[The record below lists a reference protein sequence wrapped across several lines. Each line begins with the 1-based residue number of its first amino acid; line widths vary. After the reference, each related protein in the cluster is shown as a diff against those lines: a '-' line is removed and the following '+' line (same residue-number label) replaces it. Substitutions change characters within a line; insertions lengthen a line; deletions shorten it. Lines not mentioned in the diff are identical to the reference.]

1 MSVQED
7 ILTQIKAYETII
19 IHRHQRP
26 DPDAVGSQ
34 VGLAELLRASF
45 PDKKIYQV
53 GGPTEGLD
61 YLAEMQE
68 IDEIT
73 YQGALV
79 IVTDT
84 ANAPRISDDRF
95 DLGAKLIKIDHHP
108 NDEPYGDLMWVQDE
122 ASSCSEIIADFWQLF
137 PEELYMTKE
146 AARLLYAGIVGDTGR
161 FLYPSSSSHTLRI
174 AADLIDF
181 GFDYASLNRQIEQI
195 SSNVARLSGYVYQN
209 LQMDQTGA
217 ARVTFDTEMLKE
229 FGVSDAQTSGV
240 VPLPGAIEGVLAWA
254 VFVQQPEGYYRVRM
268 RSKGPA
274 INEIAKRYHGGGHAL
289 ASGAN
294 VKDLDQAQ
302 ELYEEIQKVCKN
314 YMTNN

>member
-7 ILTQIKAYETII
+7 ILAEIKAYQTII
-19 IHRHQRP
+19 IQRHQRP
-26 DPDAVGSQ
+26 DPDAIGSQ

-68 IDEIT
+68 INETT

-95 DLGAKLIKIDHHP
+95 NLGAKLIKIDHHP
-108 NDEPYGDLMWVQDE
+108 NEEPYGDLMWVEDE

-137 PEELYMTKE
+137 PTELHMSQN

-161 FLYPSSSSHTLRI
+161 FLYPSTSAHTLRI

-181 GFDYASLNRQIEQI
+181 GFDYATLNRQIEQI

-209 LQMDQTGA
+209 LQMDETGA
-217 ARVTFDTEMLKE
+217 ARVTFSTEMLKG

-254 VFVQQPEGYYRVRM
+254 IFVQQAEGYYRVRM

-274 INEIAKRYHGGGHAL
+274 INGIAKRYHGGGHAL

-294 VKDLDQAQ
+294 VRDLTEAQ
-302 ELYEEIQKVCKN
+302 ELYEELQKLCKN
-314 YMTNN
+314 FAANH

>member
-7 ILTQIKAYETII
+7 ILAQIKAYGTII

-26 DPDAVGSQ
+26 DPDAIGSQ

-45 PDKKIYQV
+45 PSKQIYQV

-61 YLAEMQE
+61 YLAEMQK
-68 IDEIT
+68 IDEAT
-73 YQGALV
+73 YQEALV

-84 ANAPRISDDRF
+84 ANAPRISDDRYN
-95 DLGAKLIKIDHHP
+95 LGAKLIKIDHHP
-108 NDEPYGDLMWVQDE
+108 NDEPYGDFIWVQDE

-137 PEELYMTKE
+137 PDELRMTKE

-161 FLYPSSSSHTLRI
+161 FLYPSTSSHTLRI
-174 AADLIDF
+174 AADLIDY
-181 GFDYASLNRQIEQI
+181 GFDYAGLNRQIEQI
-195 SSNVARLSGYVYQN
+195 SKNVARLSGYVYQN
-209 LQMDQTGA
+209 LQVDESGA
-217 ARVTFDTEMLKE
+217 ARVTFDNEMLAE

-240 VPLPGAIEGVLAWA
+240 VPLPGTIEGVLAWA
-254 VFVQQPEGYYRVRM
+254 IFVQQPEGYYRVRM

-302 ELYEEIQKVCKN
+302 ELYDEVKELCKN
-314 YMTNN
+314 YTR